1 MSYAQDHPR
10 LKALEDYWWSVKP
23 AHGLPGRQHIDPLE
37 IPKLLPWLYLIDV
50 MPSGATTTGRSRH
63 CFRVRLFGTGLVEMF
78 QRDVTGRWLD
88 GLYPEPHCS
97 QMAAAYEQVIDARRP
112 LRAAFTMPVEG
123 REFVRFSRVACPLA
137 ADGERIDMLIGVHIY
152 QR

>member
-23 AHGLPGRQHIDPLE
+23 AHGLPGRQHVDPLE

-50 MPSGATTTGRSRH
+50 VPSGATTTGRPRH
-63 CFRVRLFGTGLVEMF
+63 RFRVRLFGTGLVEMF

-123 REFVRFSRVACPLA
+123 REFVRLSRVACPLA